1 MDKCGYEFKLK
12 YTPPKD
18 KPKNKCRKRKMVWWN
33 PPFSKNVETDIGKK
47 FFELVERH
55 FPKGHVLH
63 PIINKN
69 TVKLS
74 YSCLPNMGRIISKH
88 NSKVLKEASTEP
100 PTCECDEIE
109 CPVEGKCGSTGVVYQ
124 ATVEQQGKS
133 DKYVGLTER
142 SFKMRHTEH
151 YRNFENMNPKN
162 STSLIRKIWELEDKN
177 VNFEMKWK
185 I

>member
-1 MDKCGYEFKLK
+1 
-12 YTPPKD
+12 
-18 KPKNKCRKRKMVWWN
+18 
-33 PPFSKNVETDIGKK
+33 
-47 FFELVERH
+47 
-55 FPKGHVLH
+55 
-63 PIINKN
+63 
-69 TVKLS
+69 
-74 YSCLPNMGRIISKH
+74 MGRIISKH

-100 PTCECDEIE
+100 PTCECDENE

-151 YRNFENMNPKN
+151 YRNFENRNPKN
-162 STSLIRKIWELEDKN
+162 STTLSRKIWELEDKN

-185 I
+185 ILQKCKPYKSGSGECRLCLAKIYIILFQPEEATLNSKNEFMGKCRHTNKFKLNKI